1 MTPLPPSRSES
12 KRLAIL
18 IPVFNDWESLSI
30 LLPEIDNA
38 LWANGL
44 RGSVILVDDG
54 STLPFERA
62 SQLNPGTYRSVST
75 LELVRLRCNLGHQR
89 AIAVGLAHLNEKH
102 PDADFVVVMDG
113 DGEDSPS
120 DIPALVSELLKVD
133 SCRVIFAARIKRF
146 EGALFQSMYH
156 VYRLLHWLLTGI
168 HVRVGNFSVLDRS
181 VLARLLTTPDLWN
194 HYAAAIFRSRIPFT
208 MLPIARGRRYA
219 GKSHMQYSS
228 LVSHGLS
235 AIAVFGENVGARLA
249 IAVSFIALL
258 ACLLLGAVLTVR
270 LFTPLAIPGW
280 ATNAAGLLVVILF
293 QALMALLVLMLLVL
307 SGRSQARMIPLRDA
321 GFFVESVQDLSKVP

>member
-1 MTPLPPSRSES
+1 LTPLPPSRSES

-54 STLPFERA
+54 STLPFERS

-270 LFTPLAIPGW
+270 LFTPCW